1 MIENGLKYSK
11 DGKTLLSCEKSL
23 TGICVIKKDVR
34 KIAPK
39 AFYGANIKE
48 VVLPDSLT
56 EIGSMAFAYCKNLER
71 VNFGT
76 GIQKVGDYRNTK
88 VFAHCKSLKEIEIPA
103 QVKQIGCSAFL
114 DSGLENVVLHEGLER
129 ICAQAFYCQS
139 LQKVVL
145 PDSVT
150 EIGKES
156 FAGIRELRTNTISS
170 GLMLI
175 EALMPKAFDFDC
187 KYTEQVKIVYSG
199 HKTAV
204 FPFYI
209 KPNKKY
215 NVMLLIERQLK
226 LAEHELEKTQSTE
239 EDIENLLN
247 CAYTLY
253 SGVSTAAKIYEMT
266 KSESAAAYLREN
278 LSEFLLD
285 IVYETGPDE
294 TLSEEDYIMFLFL
307 GLLPQET
314 LLEILDSI
322 QGTGRQKIEHVIQKL
337 LPRR

>member
-1 MIENGLKYSK
+1 MIKNGLEYSK

-23 TGICVIKKDVR
+23 TGVCVIKKDVR

-39 AFYGANIKE
+39 AFYGANIKK

-56 EIGSMAFAYCKNLER
+56 EIGSMAFAYCKNLEH
-71 VNFGT
+71 VNFGK
-76 GIQKVGDYRNTK
+76 GIQEIGDYRNTK
-88 VFAHCKSLKEIEIPA
+88 VFAYCKSLKEIEIPA
-103 QVKQIGCSAFL
+103 QVKQIGGSAFL
-114 DSGLENVVLHEGLER
+114 DSGLEHIVLHEGLER
-129 ICAQAFYCQS
+129 ICAQAFCCQA

-156 FAGIRELRTNTISS
+156 FAGIRELSTNTISS
-170 GLMLI
+170 GLMLT

-187 KYTEQVKIVYSG
+187 KYTEQVKMVYSG
-199 HKTAV
+199 KKTAV

-209 KPNKKY
+209 KQNKKY
-215 NVMLLIERQLK
+215 NVMLLIEHQLR
-226 LAEHELEKTQSTE
+226 LAEHEPEKTQSME
-239 EDIENLLN
+239 EDIESLLN

-266 KSESAAAYLREN
+266 KSENAAAYLKEHLN
-278 LSEFLLD
+278 EFLLD
-285 IVYETGPDE
+285 VVYETGPGE
-294 TLSEEDYIMFLFL
+294 MLSEEDFIRFLLL
-307 GLLPQET
+307 GLLSQEM

-337 LPRR
+337 LYRK